1 MDQDRTYDR
10 VAENHFQALLRS
22 GRDAL
27 DAVRDMENAAAFLAA
42 EGQLELAQALR
53 EIASNTA
60 RQKLSQGHQRR
71 ARRTRHLIDL
81 EPRPVL
87 TGAG

>member
-27 DAVRDMENAAAFLAA
+27 DAVRDMEDAAAFLAA

-53 EIASNTA
+53 EICFKHRAAEAFAEASG
-60 RQKLSQGHQRR
+60 QSRR
-71 ARRTRHLIDL
+71 NAPSH
-81 EPRPVL
+81 PS
-87 TGAG
+87 

>member
-10 VAENHFQALLRS
+10 VAENYFQALLRS

-27 DAVRDMENAAAFLAA
+27 DAARDLEDAAAFLAA

-53 EIASNTA
+53 EICFKHRAGEASPMTSGTSPQNVPSH
-60 RQKLSQGHQRR
+60 RS
-71 ARRTRHLIDL
+71 
-81 EPRPVL
+81 
-87 TGAG
+87 